1 MEYVEYVKVPN
12 VQLNINRNILELLY
26 RRGGQVEYVKLPNFQ
41 LNIKG
46 AYWNCYTE
54 EVDKLNMLKY

>member
-26 RRGGQVEYVKLPNFQ
+26 RRGGQVEYVKVPNVQ
-41 LNIKG
+41 LNI
-46 AYWNCYTE
+46 NRNTLDCYTE
-54 EVDKLNMLKY
+54 EVDKLNM